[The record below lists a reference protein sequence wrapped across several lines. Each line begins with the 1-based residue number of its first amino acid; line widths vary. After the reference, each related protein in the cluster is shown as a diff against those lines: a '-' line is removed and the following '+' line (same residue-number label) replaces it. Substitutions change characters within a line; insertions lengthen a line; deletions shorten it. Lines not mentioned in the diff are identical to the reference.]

1 MTTTKIGRNYG
12 PLPTQGVSVN
22 NNGPS
27 LWDHIIQQINPF
39 LPPGTRAVV
48 AGGSVRDFAL
58 GFAPKDIDVF
68 LVSET
73 PDYPVIYELAL
84 NNLSATF
91 PLSSHTVARVGAT
104 LSSNTVDSFG
114 QRITVHYKDV
124 SYVVEVIVGKAD
136 KPHASTKDLLDD
148 FDYGL
153 VRAVYDPAF
162 TEPIQVHS
170 SFLLMA
176 EDGVMRVNRKA
187 PAHRRQNADLRYSNF
202 RRRNTFKVPPPTEWI
217 STDTLPA
224 GTYRANLE
232 APAGY
237 SYIEMVWEQ
246 FASLTLDRMGVGVG
260 EAPTAYHERPGDPH
274 RELLTRLPNYRFSR
288 TTPNS
293 SNILRYRFA
302 AV

>member
-1 MTTTKIGRNYG
+1 MATNKIGRNYG

-39 LPPGTRAVV
+39 LPSGTRAVV

-84 NNLSATF
+84 NNLSAAF
-91 PLSSHTVARVGAT
+91 PLSFPEAARVTAT

-114 QRITVHYKDV
+114 QRITVHYKGV

-136 KPHASTKDLLDD
+136 KPHTSTKDLLDD

-153 VRAVYDPAF
+153 VRAVYDPMS

-187 PAHRRQNADLRYSNF
+187 PAHRRQNADLRYFTF

-217 STDTLPA
+217 STDTLPS
-224 GTYRANLE
+224 GTYRRNLE
-232 APAGY
+232 APAGFP
-237 SYIEMVWEQ
+237 YIELIWEDTRR
-246 FASLTLDRMGVGVG
+246 SKRPSTYVEREG
-260 EAPTAYHERPGDPH
+260 EPQ
-274 RELLTRLPNYRFSR
+274 RELFSRLPEYRFSR
-288 TTPNS
+288 AGPS
-293 SNILRYRFA
+293 VMRNILRYRFA